1 MLAQDKSQNG
11 VTENTERSSV
21 SKRLQKQLNKIANNE
36 TVNDYTNR
44 RTYLKRFAQSWKFYA
59 KANDIAKREKLRKA
73 LLDALKSMNTK
84 KKSTMTSL
92 THDTVERIQHAAHM
106 LKEFKRM
113 YHLSQDV
120 MNSWKDYNEAR
131 KGLVDIGKTKEGSNI
146 LKKYV
151 ILRDKV
157 SDNIKRSKIEKP
169 SIVNDEDMGDEKNI
183 AKDEIARHEEA
194 FKSGGVVVQRA
205 MTPGTLQIIR
215 TKPNHA
221 HRQHN
226 VDSAAIKRMELLS
239 DAKEAARAAYTKAK
253 AAIQALKEKLKG
265 TSSAVEGKD
274 EKDSN
279 KETNDKGTNKKSLL
293 AQGENQVKEEG
304 LGHVN
309 NEMAISS
316 LLKKAEKEDLA
327 KITKGFEQHAA
338 ASQENV
344 NKEPSHVTLQAN
356 SAQQNGQKEIP
367 VPENHTTATAN
378 QTVATSN
385 ISSIKTYPT
394 TSLTSLMDSLGGG
407 DEPQAA
413 PTKSQAKGSE
423 ASPKPIASSV
433 QKGTEFNPTGNQ
445 QNPLYVASGKSE
457 AVAPQKEAVGA
468 NLTLNQTMTGN
479 NATENGQNKTTA
491 TNGTSGLQP
500 AESSSPAQVTKV
512 LLMSSET
519 LQHKEAHVN
528 TFALPNSAANA
539 SITTVPD
546 NNTISTSQRNNTA
559 TVAASKRF
567 RLNELTIQAQVAKTI
582 DRQLETL
589 QRLQEA
595 KKARR
600 KFDLAK
606 RELQTKIKKL
616 YDMAL
621 SFEKPEGSRQEM
633 STKTFIDPSP
643 TKDEHP
649 GAALAGISDKPV
661 TTVRT
666 PSDDGEHHGFTLGAM
681 DSKSSNKAH
690 IVDIN
695 EQDKVNTVEKV
706 FQVGLPGGSEVEA
719 SPSRKSEDG
728 GNDRALKSLTD
739 AIKDDLR
746 KIEENQKRQEREKK
760 QGADI
765 KKVIGPLVSEFTK
778 ANDIID
784 ELKTKPTAKI
794 EAKPAIA
801 VTAPAKKKDTQD
813 TGKTTD
819 DAAVKAQDAFK
830 EVEDYLSKALK
841 HVAKEAISEENSSG
855 KESELKEASDIID
868 DEVQDTAKV
877 KSQSPTAKAK
887 ARAKVKDEG
896 AKAKGSKNENEKQ
909 SENKDKTKA
918 MTSTDEA
925 KGEAK
930 SAGKDLN
937 KDERLRKIVEDAMK
951 EHAKDPSNPHPVDVS
966 LFKPTPKLNKDE
978 TTAKA
983 NEDLKKKDQNSTEQK
998 DAGNTSAQSTSPEA
1012 TVSRSNN
1019 DAIGKAEH
1027 LEEQVAQLQDK
1038 LYSQGPSGGSV
1049 TQGGSAH
1056 DAYKSIEQVD
1066 QKPMFAQA
1074 ADQQESPGEQPGD
1087 QPTYTEPEYHHS
1099 HRRHHKHY
1107 DDDDAEDDR
1116 YDDDD
1121 SDDAE
1126 DDEEEDPRDRSE
1138 NDDYDDDD
1146 DDEDRKRKK
1155 SYLQQFSWQQ
1165 PYHKL
1170 WRQPFRNYQRD
1181 IITNKNQQQKQQ
1193 VSKPELMN
1201 NGMMNENEAR
1211 EELEDTKKSRVPT
1224 AKRTDVV
1231 NEFASTQEGDGKM
1244 YTL

>member
-1 MLAQDKSQNG
+1 MEWKKGHIIGIIISALLLCVLAQDSSQND
-11 VTENTERSSV
+11 VIENTERSSV

-120 MNSWKDYNEAR
+120 MDSWKDYNEAR
-131 KGLVDIGKTKEGSNI
+131 KGLVDIGKTKEGSSI

-157 SDNIKRSKIEKP
+157 SENIKRSQIEKP
-169 SIVNDEDMGDEKNI
+169 SIVNDEDVEDEKNI
-183 AKDEIARHEEA
+183 AKDEIARHQEA
-194 FKSGGVVVQRA
+194 FKSGDVVVQRA

-215 TKPNHA
+215 TKPGHA

-226 VDSAAIKRMELLS
+226 PNSAATKRMELLS

-253 AAIQALKEKLKG
+253 AAILALKEKLKG
-265 TSSAVEGKD
+265 ASSAVEGKD
-274 EKDSN
+274 EKNSS

-293 AQGENQVKEEG
+293 AQGENQVQEEG

-327 KITKGFEQHAA
+327 KITKGFEQHRA

-344 NKEPSHVTLQAN
+344 NKEPSHVAVQAN
-356 SAQQNGQKEIP
+356 STQQSGLKETP
-367 VPENHTTATAN
+367 APDNHTTATAN
-378 QTVATSN
+378 QTIAASN
-385 ISSIKTYPT
+385 TSSIKTSPT

-413 PTKSQAKGSE
+413 PTKSQSKAIE
-423 ASPKPIASSV
+423 ASPKPIATSV
-433 QKGTEFNPTGNQ
+433 QKGTEFNPAGNQ
-445 QNPLYVASGKSE
+445 QNPLYVAPGKSE
-457 AVAPQKEAVGA
+457 TAAPQKEAVGA
-468 NLTLNQTMTGN
+468 ILTQNQTTVEN
-479 NATENGQNKTTA
+479 NVSEHGQNKTTL
-491 TNGTSGLQP
+491 TNGTSGPQP

-512 LLMSSET
+512 LLMSSEI
-519 LQHKEAHVN
+519 LHHKEARVN
-528 TFALPNSAANA
+528 TFAFPNGPANA
-539 SITTVPD
+539 STATAPENSTV
-546 NNTISTSQRNNTA
+546 STSQQNNTA

-589 QRLQEA
+589 QRLQDA

-621 SFEKPEGSRQEM
+621 SFEKPDGSKQEM

-661 TTVRT
+661 NTVRT

-695 EQDKVNTVEKV
+695 EQNRANAVEKV
-706 FQVGLPGGSEVEA
+706 YQVGLPGVSEVEA
-719 SPSRKSEDG
+719 NPSRKSEDG
-728 GNDRALKSLTD
+728 GNDQALKSLTD

-746 KIEENQKRQEREKK
+746 RIEENQKRQEKEKR

-778 ANDIID
+778 ANDVID

-813 TGKTTD
+813 AEKTKD
-819 DAAVKAQDAFK
+819 DPGVKAQDAFK

-855 KESELKEASDIID
+855 KESELKEASEIID
-868 DEVQDTAKV
+868 DEEKES
-877 KSQSPTAKAK
+877 K
-887 ARAKVKDEG
+887 KDE
-896 AKAKGSKNENEKQ
+896 EKQ
-909 SENKDKTKA
+909 SDKEDKTTATK
-918 MTSTDEA
+918 STDEG
-925 KGEAK
+925 KDEAK
-930 SAGKDLN
+930 KAGKDLN

-951 EHAKDPSNPHPVDVS
+951 EHAKDPSNPHPVDAS
-966 LFKPTPKLNKDE
+966 LFKPTPKLQKDD
-978 TTAKA
+978 TTAKV
-983 NEDLKKKDQNSTEQK
+983 NEDQKKKDQNATDQK
-998 DAGNTSAQSTSPEA
+998 DAGNKSVESASPEA

-1038 LYSQGPSGGSV
+1038 LYSQAPSGGSV
-1049 TQGGSAH
+1049 TQGASAH
-1056 DAYKSIEQVD
+1056 DAYKTIEQ
-1066 QKPMFAQA
+1066 K
-1074 ADQQESPGEQPGD
+1074 
-1087 QPTYTEPEYHHS
+1087 
-1099 HRRHHKHY
+1099 
-1107 DDDDAEDDR
+1107 
-1116 YDDDD
+1116 
-1121 SDDAE
+1121 
-1126 DDEEEDPRDRSE
+1126 
-1138 NDDYDDDD
+1138 
-1146 DDEDRKRKK
+1146 
-1155 SYLQQFSWQQ
+1155 
-1165 PYHKL
+1165 
-1170 WRQPFRNYQRD
+1170 
-1181 IITNKNQQQKQQ
+1181 QQQQQ

-1224 AKRTDVV
+1224 AKRTGVV
-1231 NEFASTQEGDGKM
+1231 NEFASSQEGDGKM